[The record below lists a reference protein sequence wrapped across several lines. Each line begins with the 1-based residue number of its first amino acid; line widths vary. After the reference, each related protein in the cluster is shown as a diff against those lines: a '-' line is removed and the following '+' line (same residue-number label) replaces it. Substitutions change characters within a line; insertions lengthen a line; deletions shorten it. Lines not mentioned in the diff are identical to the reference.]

1 MFQPSRD
8 DARRFL
14 FDTWKKQQSGQPLTD
29 LERLAAAIMLDHP
42 EYHVHLR
49 QPERYLEQDWHPEQ
63 GQTNPFLHL
72 MMHLSIDE
80 QCSIDQPP
88 GVRALLA
95 ALAERHGSRHTA
107 QHEAMD
113 GMAEMLW
120 RAQREGRFP
129 DPNVYLN
136 ILRDK
141 LGEAEQF
148 NLQRLDEI
156 Q

>member
-1 MFQPSRD
+1 MIRWAEWSEFDLD
-8 DARRFL
+8 DATWIIPAAKMKMRR
-14 FDTWKKQQSGQPLTD
+14 DHVTPLS
-29 LERLAAAIMLDHP
+29 RQMLDA
-42 EYHVHLR
+42 LR
-49 QPERYLEQDWHPEQ
+49 DLHRMTGRGRYLFPGIGPKKPVISEN
-63 GQTNPFLHL
+63 TINLT
-72 MMHLSIDE
+72 LSKV
-80 QCSIDQPP
+80 
-88 GVRALLA
+88 GYRGKLVG
-95 ALAERHGSRHTA
+95 HGSRHTA